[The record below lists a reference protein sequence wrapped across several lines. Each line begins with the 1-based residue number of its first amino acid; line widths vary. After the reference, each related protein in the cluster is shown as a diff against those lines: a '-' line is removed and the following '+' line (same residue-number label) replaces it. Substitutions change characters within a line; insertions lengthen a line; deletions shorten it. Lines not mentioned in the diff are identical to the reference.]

1 MGAQPLYDLSIQAQW
16 THAPDWTGRA
26 EGARPPSR
34 VPDGTS
40 PQPWDVSDVCQAR
53 FGVRHLQSF
62 VDSTL
67 PAAGRPGTAAT
78 RRGAGGRVFAVNGRQ
93 MFVRGGNYTCSDML
107 LRQPPARVKHEV
119 LLHAQAR
126 INMLRCWGGAACQ
139 PAAFYEACDE
149 MGILVLHLSPVASRL
164 SHSRALCLALAG
176 FLMYMSGQVWVE
188 FWITGDNDGRFPG
201 AGSRDYPLDHPL
213 FLQVPCLLVPACPL
227 GLDAINECLAAS
239 CVVGGI
245 I

>member
-26 EGARPPSR
+26 AGARPRSC
-34 VPDGTS
+34 VTDGTS
-40 PQPWDVSDVCQAR
+40 PQPWQVSDVCQAR

-62 VDSTL
+62 VDSRL

-126 INMLRCWGGAACQ
+126 INMLRCWGGVACQ

-149 MGILVLHLSPVASRL
+149 MGILVLHLSPVACRL
-164 SHSRALCLALAG
+164 SPRVSLTRARSVSLSLAFSCTCLGRFGLSFGSRVTMTDGSRARGRATTPWIIPSFFRFLA
-176 FLMYMSGQVWVE
+176 S
-188 FWITGDNDGRFPG
+188 
-201 AGSRDYPLDHPL
+201 
-213 FLQVPCLLVPACPL
+213 
-227 GLDAINECLAAS
+227 
-239 CVVGGI
+239 
-245 I
+245 

>member
-16 THAPDWTGRA
+16 TDAPEGRA

-93 MFVRGGNYTCSDML
+93 MFVRGGNYTCSDLL

-149 MGILVLHLSPVASRL
+149 MGILVLLLSPVACRL
-164 SHSRALCLALAG
+164 ASLSLSRALSRSRWLSHVHVWAG
-176 FLMYMSGQVWVE
+176 
-188 FWITGDNDGRFPG
+188 
-201 AGSRDYPLDHPL
+201 
-213 FLQVPCLLVPACPL
+213 L
-227 GLDAINECLAAS
+227 G
-239 CVVGGI
+239 
-245 I
+245 

>member
-1 MGAQPLYDLSIQAQW
+1 MYDLSIQAQW

-26 EGARPPSR
+26 AGARPRSC
-34 VPDGTS
+34 VTDGTS
-40 PQPWDVSDVCQAR
+40 PQPWQVSDVCQAR

-62 VDSTL
+62 VDSRL
-67 PAAGRPGTAAT
+67 PAAGLLGPRTAAT

-176 FLMYMSGQVWVE
+176 FLMYMARQVWVE

-201 AGSRDYPLDHPL
+201 AGARDYPLDHPL
-213 FLQVPCLLVPACPL
+213 FLQVPGLLVAACPL
-227 GLDAINECLAAS
+227 GLDAIDECLAAS
-239 CVVGGI
+239 CVIGGI